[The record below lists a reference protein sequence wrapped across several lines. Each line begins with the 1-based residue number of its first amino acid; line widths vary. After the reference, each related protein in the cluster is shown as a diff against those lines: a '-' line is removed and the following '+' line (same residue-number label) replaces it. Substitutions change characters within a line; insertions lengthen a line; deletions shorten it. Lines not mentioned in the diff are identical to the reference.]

1 MPELPEVE
9 VTRRGIATA
18 LVGARIR
25 AVVLGKPLR
34 WPLGCDPAR
43 LVGRVF
49 TAVGRRGKY
58 LLLELDEGCLIVH
71 LGMSGSLRWLV
82 QPTEPGPHD
91 HFDACTDRGTLR
103 LHDPRRFGAV
113 VHVASLQDPMACK
126 LLGGLGVEPLSDDFQ
141 MRNWLL
147 ALRHSRQA
155 IKQLLLSGRVVVGV
169 GNIYACEALFRA
181 GIRPS
186 TPALRIGP
194 ARAHRLHAAIRE
206 VLAEAVN
213 LGGGAP
219 CGTSPAHMATPGNSS
234 GMHRCMAGRACP
246 AGCAAPRCAWS
257 GRGSAAASFVH
268 AVSVPDLRR

>member
-43 LVGRVF
+43 LVGRAF

-147 ALRHSRQA
+147 ALRHFEGLMTVLRHGHVVIGGRELGAQQQPVRRHIVDHENPSRHA
-155 IKQLLLSGRVVVGV
+155 RLPSRRMESRLAVRGTLGADPLTNGLT
-169 GNIYACEALFRA
+169 LFR
-181 GIRPS
+181 G
-186 TPALRIGP
+186 T
-194 ARAHRLHAAIRE
+194 
-206 VLAEAVN
+206 
-213 LGGGAP
+213 GA
-219 CGTSPAHMATPGNSS
+219 
-234 GMHRCMAGRACP
+234 
-246 AGCAAPRCAWS
+246 
-257 GRGSAAASFVH
+257 
-268 AVSVPDLRR
+268 

>member
-1 MPELPEVE
+1 
-9 VTRRGIATA
+9 
-18 LVGARIR
+18 
-25 AVVLGKPLR
+25 
-34 WPLGCDPAR
+34 
-43 LVGRVF
+43 
-49 TAVGRRGKY
+49 
-58 LLLELDEGCLIVH
+58 
-71 LGMSGSLRWLV
+71 
-82 QPTEPGPHD
+82 
-91 HFDACTDRGTLR
+91 

-213 LGGGAP
+213 LGGSTLRDFASAQGHAGEFQQHAQVYGREGLP
-219 CGTSPAHMATPGNSS
+219 CRVCGTQVRMERQGQRSS
-234 GMHRCMAGRACP
+234 FFC
-246 AGCAAPRCAWS
+246 PRCQ
-257 GRGSAAASFVH
+257 R
-268 AVSVPDLRR
+268 P

>member
-34 WPLGCDPAR
+34 WPLCCDPAR

-194 ARAHRLHAAIRE
+194 TRARRLHAAIRE

-213 LGGGAP
+213 LGGE
-219 CGTSPAHMATPGNSS
+219 HL
-234 GMHRCMAGRACP
+234 AGLRQRTW
-246 AGCAAPRCAWS
+246 PR
-257 GRGSAAASFVH
+257 RGISAACTGVWPGGPALQGVRHPGAHGAAGAAQQLLLSTLSAS
-268 AVSVPDLRR
+268 LI